1 MKTQVSNSAFRKLTY
16 SAMCLA
22 LCLVLPFL
30 TGQIPQIGGMLCP
43 MHLPVILCGFVCG
56 GGWGAAVGFVAPL
69 LRYLLFQMPPI
80 YPTGLA
86 MAFEMAVYGFVC
98 GWLYLRLSGHKW
110 RIYPAL
116 ISAMVLGRVVWGIVR
131 LILAGLSAQSF
142 TMAAFISGALL
153 TAIPGI
159 LLQLV
164 LVPLLVTALERAK
177 VMPHERRAV

>member
-1 MKTQVSNSAFRKLTY
+1 MKLNVKKLVL
-16 SAMCLA
+16 SGLFLA
-22 LCLVLPFL
+22 LALVLPFF

-116 ISAMVLGRVVWGIVR
+116 ISAMVLGRVVWGSVR

-153 TAIPGI
+153 TALPGI

>member
-1 MKTQVSNSAFRKLTY
+1 MKKKIHFRQGALRKWVQALSALAVNAHLKGFFTGKIYTGPLKHFCVPGLNCYSCPGAVGACPIGAIQAVVGSRKGFPFLVVGW
-16 SAMCLA
+16 LA
-22 LCLVLPFL
+22 LIGVLL
-30 TGQIPQIGGMLCP
+30 G
-43 MHLPVILCGFVCG
+43 
-56 GGWGAAVGFVAPL
+56 
-69 LRYLLFQMPPI
+69 R
-80 YPTGLA
+80 
-86 MAFEMAVYGFVC
+86 FVC

>member
-1 MKTQVSNSAFRKLTY
+1 MKLDVKKLVL
-16 SAMCLA
+16 SGLFLA
-22 LCLVLPFL
+22 LALILPFF
-30 TGQIPQIGGMLCP
+30 TGQIPQIGSMLCP
-43 MHLPVILCGFVCG
+43 MHLPVMLCGFVCG

-98 GWLYLRLSGHKW
+98 GWLYLRLSGKKW

-116 ISAMVLGRVVWGIVR
+116 LSAMVLGRVVWGIVR

-142 TMAAFISGALL
+142 TLAAFISGALL
-153 TAIPGI
+153 TAVPGI
-159 LLQLV
+159 VIQLI
-164 LVPLLVTALERAK
+164 LVPLLVTALERAR
-177 VMPHERRAV
+177 VLPHERRTA

>member
-1 MKTQVSNSAFRKLTY
+1 MKLNVKKLVL
-16 SAMCLA
+16 SGLFLA
-22 LCLVLPFL
+22 LALVLPFF

-177 VMPHERRAV
+177 VMPHERRAG

>member
-1 MKTQVSNSAFRKLTY
+1 MKLNVKKLVL
-16 SAMCLA
+16 SGLFLA
-22 LCLVLPFL
+22 LALVLPFF

-153 TAIPGI
+153 TALPGI

-177 VMPHERRAV
+177 VMPYEHRAV

>member
-1 MKTQVSNSAFRKLTY
+1 MKLNVKKLVL
-16 SAMCLA
+16 SGLFLA
-22 LCLVLPFL
+22 LALVLPFF

-86 MAFEMAVYGFVC
+86 LAFEMAVYGFVC

>member
-1 MKTQVSNSAFRKLTY
+1 MKLNVKKLVL
-16 SAMCLA
+16 SGLFLA
-22 LCLVLPFL
+22 LALVLPFF

-116 ISAMVLGRVVWGIVR
+116 ISAMVLGRVVWGITR

-177 VMPHERRAV
+177 VMPHERRAA

>member
-1 MKTQVSNSAFRKLTY
+1 MKLNVKKLVL
-16 SAMCLA
+16 SGLFLA
-22 LCLVLPFL
+22 LALVLPFF
-30 TGQIPQIGGMLCP
+30 TGQIPQIGEMLCP

-86 MAFEMAVYGFVC
+86 MSFEMAVYGFVC

-177 VMPHERRAV
+177 VMPHERRAA

>member
-1 MKTQVSNSAFRKLTY
+1 MNLNVKKLVL
-16 SAMCLA
+16 SGLFLA
-22 LCLVLPFL
+22 LALVLPFF

-80 YPTGLA
+80 YPAGLS

-177 VMPHERRAV
+177 VMPHERRAA

>member
-1 MKTQVSNSAFRKLTY
+1 MKLTVKQLVLGGLF
-16 SAMCLA
+16 LA
-22 LCLVLPFL
+22 LGLVLPFF

-153 TAIPGI
+153 TAVPGI

-164 LVPLLVTALERAK
+164 LVPLLDTALERAK

>member
-1 MKTQVSNSAFRKLTY
+1 MKLNVKKLVL
-16 SAMCLA
+16 SGLFLA
-22 LCLVLPFL
+22 LALVLPFF

-164 LVPLLVTALERAK
+164 LVPLLVTALERAR
-177 VMPHERRAV
+177 VMPHERRAA

>member
-1 MKTQVSNSAFRKLTY
+1 MKLNVKKLVL
-16 SAMCLA
+16 SGLFLA
-22 LCLVLPFL
+22 LALVLPFF

-80 YPTGLA
+80 YPAGLS

-177 VMPHERRAV
+177 VMPHERRAA

>member
-1 MKTQVSNSAFRKLTY
+1 MKLNVKKLVL
-16 SAMCLA
+16 SGLFLA
-22 LCLVLPFL
+22 LALVLPFF

-98 GWLYLRLSGHKW
+98 GWPYLRLSGHKW

>member
-1 MKTQVSNSAFRKLTY
+1 MKLNVKKLVL
-16 SAMCLA
+16 SGLFLA
-22 LCLVLPFL
+22 LALVLPFF
-30 TGQIPQIGGMLCP
+30 TGQIPQIGEMLCP

-80 YPTGLA
+80 YPAGLS

-177 VMPHERRAV
+177 VMPHERRAA

>member
-1 MKTQVSNSAFRKLTY
+1 MKLNVKKLVL
-16 SAMCLA
+16 SGLFLA
-22 LCLVLPFL
+22 LALVLPFF

-98 GWLYLRLSGHKW
+98 GWLYPRLSGHKW

>member
-1 MKTQVSNSAFRKLTY
+1 MKLNVKKLVL
-16 SAMCLA
+16 SGLFLA
-22 LCLVLPFL
+22 LALVLPFF

-98 GWLYLRLSGHKW
+98 GWLYLLLSGHKW

-177 VMPHERRAV
+177 VMPHEHRAV

>member
-1 MKTQVSNSAFRKLTY
+1 MKLNVKKLVL
-16 SAMCLA
+16 SGLFLA
-22 LCLVLPFL
+22 LALVLPFF

-98 GWLYLRLSGHKW
+98 GWLYLRLSSHKW

>member
-1 MKTQVSNSAFRKLTY
+1 MKLNVKKLVL
-16 SAMCLA
+16 SGLFLA
-22 LCLVLPFL
+22 LALVLPFF

-86 MAFEMAVYGFVC
+86 MAFEMAVCGFVC

-177 VMPHERRAV
+177 VMPPERRAV

>member
-1 MKTQVSNSAFRKLTY
+1 MKLNVKKLVL
-16 SAMCLA
+16 SGLFLA
-22 LCLVLPFL
+22 LALVLPFF

-177 VMPHERRAV
+177 VMPHERRAA

>member
-1 MKTQVSNSAFRKLTY
+1 MKLNVKKLVL
-16 SAMCLA
+16 SGLFLA
-22 LCLVLPFL
+22 LALVLPFF

>member
-1 MKTQVSNSAFRKLTY
+1 MKLNVKKLVL
-16 SAMCLA
+16 SGLFLA
-22 LCLVLPFL
+22 LALVLPFF
-30 TGQIPQIGGMLCP
+30 TGQIPQIGEMLCP

-80 YPTGLA
+80 YPAGLS

-164 LVPLLVTALERAK
+164 LVPLLVTALERAR
-177 VMPHERRAV
+177 VMPHERRAA

>member
-1 MKTQVSNSAFRKLTY
+1 M
-16 SAMCLA
+16 
-22 LCLVLPFL
+22 
-30 TGQIPQIGGMLCP
+30 
-43 MHLPVILCGFVCG
+43 
-56 GGWGAAVGFVAPL
+56 
-69 LRYLLFQMPPI
+69 
-80 YPTGLA
+80 
-86 MAFEMAVYGFVC
+86 
-98 GWLYLRLSGHKW
+98 
-110 RIYPAL
+110 
-116 ISAMVLGRVVWGIVR
+116 R

>member
-1 MKTQVSNSAFRKLTY
+1 MKLNVKKLVL
-16 SAMCLA
+16 SGLFLA
-22 LCLVLPFL
+22 LALVLPFF

-131 LILAGLSAQSF
+131 LILAGLSTQSF

>member
-1 MKTQVSNSAFRKLTY
+1 MKLNVKKLVL
-16 SAMCLA
+16 SGLFLA
-22 LCLVLPFL
+22 LALVLPFF
-30 TGQIPQIGGMLCP
+30 TGQIPQIGNMLCP

>member
-1 MKTQVSNSAFRKLTY
+1 MKFNVKKLVL
-16 SAMCLA
+16 SGLFLA
-22 LCLVLPFL
+22 LALVLPFF

-131 LILAGLSAQSF
+131 LILAGLSAQSC

-164 LVPLLVTALERAK
+164 LVSLLVTALERAK

>member
-1 MKTQVSNSAFRKLTY
+1 MKEKNVKNYIWNLVL
-16 SAMCLA
+16 SAMFMA
-22 LCLVLPFL
+22 IGLVLPFF
-30 TGQIPQIGGMLCP
+30 TGQIPQIGRMLLP
-43 MHLPVILCGFVCG
+43 MHLPVLLCGLICG
-56 GGWGAAVGFVAPL
+56 WQYGGVVGFVLPL
-69 LRYLLFQMPPI
+69 LRYVMFGMPPI
-80 YPTGLA
+80 FPTGLA

>member
-1 MKTQVSNSAFRKLTY
+1 MKLNVKKLVL
-16 SAMCLA
+16 SGLFLA
-22 LCLVLPFL
+22 LALVLPFF

-80 YPTGLA
+80 YPNGLA

-116 ISAMVLGRVVWGIVR
+116 ISAMVLGRVVWGIAR
-131 LILAGLSAQSF
+131 LILAGLSAQRF

-177 VMPHERRAV
+177 VMPHERRAA

>member
-1 MKTQVSNSAFRKLTY
+1 MKLNVKKLVL
-16 SAMCLA
+16 SGLFLA
-22 LCLVLPFL
+22 LALVLPFF

-86 MAFEMAVYGFVC
+86 MAFEMAMYGFVC

-131 LILAGLSAQSF
+131 LILAGLSAQNF

-177 VMPHERRAV
+177 VMPHERRAA

>member
-1 MKTQVSNSAFRKLTY
+1 MKLNVKKLVL
-16 SAMCLA
+16 SGLFLA
-22 LCLVLPFL
+22 LALVLPFF

-86 MAFEMAVYGFVC
+86 MAFEM
-98 GWLYLRLSGHKW
+98 RLSGHKW

-116 ISAMVLGRVVWGIVR
+116 ISAMVLGRVVWGIAR
-131 LILAGLSAQSF
+131 LILAGLSAQRF

-177 VMPHERRAV
+177 VMPHERRAA

>member
-1 MKTQVSNSAFRKLTY
+1 MNLNVKKLVL
-16 SAMCLA
+16 SGLFLA
-22 LCLVLPFL
+22 LALVLPFF

-80 YPTGLA
+80 YPAGLS

-164 LVPLLVTALERAK
+164 LVPLLVTALERAR
-177 VMPHERRAV
+177 VMPHERRAA

>member
-1 MKTQVSNSAFRKLTY
+1 MKLNVKKLIL
-16 SAMCLA
+16 SGLFLA
-22 LCLVLPFL
+22 LALVLPFF
-30 TGQIPQIGGMLCP
+30 TGQIPQIGEMLCP

-80 YPTGLA
+80 YPAGLS

-177 VMPHERRAV
+177 VMPHERRAA

>member
-1 MKTQVSNSAFRKLTY
+1 MKFNVKKLVL
-16 SAMCLA
+16 SGLFLA
-22 LCLVLPFL
+22 LALVLPFF

-177 VMPHERRAV
+177 VIPHERRAV

>member
-1 MKTQVSNSAFRKLTY
+1 MKLNVKKLVL
-16 SAMCLA
+16 SGLFLA
-22 LCLVLPFL
+22 LALVLPFF

-153 TAIPGI
+153 TALPGI

>member
-1 MKTQVSNSAFRKLTY
+1 MKLNVKKLVL
-16 SAMCLA
+16 SGLFLA
-22 LCLVLPFL
+22 LALVLPFF
-30 TGQIPQIGGMLCP
+30 TGQIPQIGEMLCP

-80 YPTGLA
+80 YPAGLS

-177 VMPHERRAV
+177 VMPHER

>member
-1 MKTQVSNSAFRKLTY
+1 MKLNVKKLVL
-16 SAMCLA
+16 SGLFLA
-22 LCLVLPFL
+22 LALVLPFF

-116 ISAMVLGRVVWGIVR
+116 ISAMVLGRVVWGIAR
-131 LILAGLSAQSF
+131 LILAGLSAQRF

-177 VMPHERRAV
+177 VMPHERRAA

>member
-1 MKTQVSNSAFRKLTY
+1 MKPNVKKLVL
-16 SAMCLA
+16 SGLFLA
-22 LCLVLPFL
+22 LALVLPFF
-30 TGQIPQIGGMLCP
+30 TGQIPQIGEMLCP

-80 YPTGLA
+80 YPAGLA

-177 VMPHERRAV
+177 VMPHERRAA

>member
-1 MKTQVSNSAFRKLTY
+1 MKLNVKKLVL
-16 SAMCLA
+16 SGLFLA
-22 LCLVLPFL
+22 LALVLPFF

-98 GWLYLRLSGHKW
+98 GWLYLRLSGHKS

-116 ISAMVLGRVVWGIVR
+116 ISAMVLGRVVWGLVR

>member
-1 MKTQVSNSAFRKLTY
+1 MKLNVIKLVL
-16 SAMCLA
+16 SGLFLA
-22 LCLVLPFL
+22 LALVLPFF

>member
-1 MKTQVSNSAFRKLTY
+1 MKLNVKKLVL
-16 SAMCLA
+16 SGLFLA
-22 LCLVLPFL
+22 LALVLPFF
-30 TGQIPQIGGMLCP
+30 TGQIPQIGEMLCP

-131 LILAGLSAQSF
+131 LILAGLNAQSF

-177 VMPHERRAV
+177 VMPHERRAA